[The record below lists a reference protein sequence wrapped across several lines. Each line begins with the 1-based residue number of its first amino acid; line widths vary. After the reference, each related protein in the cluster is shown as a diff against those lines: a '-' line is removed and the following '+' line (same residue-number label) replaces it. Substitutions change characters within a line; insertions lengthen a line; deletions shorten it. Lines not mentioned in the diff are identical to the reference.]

1 MQIARLRSRG
11 LVQAVILLSAVSL
24 AVGQV
29 KPAPKSQAQSRL
41 ARAAARVHREGL
53 HATLPP
59 HLSTLLGLTK
69 EQECP
74 VMQGVLRTGKMVQ
87 GFDVSVDDEND
98 IVLFVVDDEAVNDQT
113 LYLTSAQGKLRK
125 VVSVKNGVGSVSKIS
140 DENKKAFEKEK
151 EFWLGRLGQPQAA
164 K

>member
-11 LVQAVILLSAVSL
+11 LVQAVILLSALSL
-24 AVGQV
+24 AVGQA

-59 HLSTLLGLTK
+59 HLSTLLGLS
-69 EQECP
+69 QESDFP
-74 VMQGVLRTGKMVQ
+74 VKQRLVRTGKMLQ

-151 EFWLGRLGQPQAA
+151 QFWLGRLGPPQTA

>member
-1 MQIARLRSRG
+1 LQIARLRSRG
-11 LVQAVILLSAVSL
+11 LVQAVILLSALSL
-24 AVGQV
+24 AVGQA

-41 ARAAARVHREGL
+41 AGAAARVHREGL

-59 HLSTLLGLTK
+59 HLSTLLGLS
-69 EQECP
+69 QESDFP
-74 VMQGVLRTGKMVQ
+74 VKQRLVRTGKMLQ

-98 IVLFVVDDEAVNDQT
+98 IVLFVVDDEAVNGQT

-125 VVSVKNGVGSVSKIS
+125 VVSVKNGVGSVSKIT

-151 EFWLGRLGQPQAA
+151 EFWLGRLGPPQAV

>member
-11 LVQAVILLSAVSL
+11 LVQAVILLSAVCL
-24 AVGQV
+24 AVVQV
-29 KPAPKSQAQSRL
+29 KSAPKSQAQSGL

-59 HLSTLLGLTK
+59 HLATLLGLTK
-69 EQECP
+69 EQEYP
-74 VMQGVLRTGKMVQ
+74 VMQGILRNGKMVQ

-98 IVLFVVDDEAVNDQT
+98 IVLFVVDEAANDQT

-125 VVSVKNGVGSVSKIS
+125 VVSVKNGVGSVSKIT

-151 EFWLGRLGQPQAA
+151 EFWLGRLAPPPAA

>member
-1 MQIARLRSRG
+1 
-11 LVQAVILLSAVSL
+11 
-24 AVGQV
+24 
-29 KPAPKSQAQSRL
+29 
-41 ARAAARVHREGL
+41 
-53 HATLPP
+53 
-59 HLSTLLGLTK
+59 
-69 EQECP
+69 
-74 VMQGVLRTGKMVQ
+74 MQGVLRTGKMVQ